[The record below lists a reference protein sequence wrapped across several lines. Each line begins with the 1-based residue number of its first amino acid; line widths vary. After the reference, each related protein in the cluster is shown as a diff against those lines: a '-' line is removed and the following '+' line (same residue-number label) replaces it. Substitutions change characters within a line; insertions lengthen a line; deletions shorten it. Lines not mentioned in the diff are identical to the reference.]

1 MSPCLRRHHTRCG
14 WCYDPATMTVPAVSQ
29 YDQPTRYGR
38 IRSPVEA
45 WLAKQPPEPI
55 LDPELPIIDTHH
67 HLWDRRDHRDLLHEL
82 LPPPPPRPHPVA
94 TPFVECR
101 AMYPAAGPPPMRPV
115 GETELAPRLP
125 ALR

>member
-67 HLWDRRDHRDLLHEL
+67 HLWDRRGHRYL
-82 LPPPPPRPHPVA
+82 LP
-94 TPFVECR
+94 E
-101 AMYPAAGPPPMRPV
+101 
-115 GETELAPRLP
+115 LP
-125 ALR
+125 ARLRPGPHVGAHLFVGSPPVYHRPSRP

>member
-1 MSPCLRRHHTRCG
+1 
-14 WCYDPATMTVPAVSQ
+14 MTVPAVSQ

-67 HLWDRRDHRDLLHEL
+67 HLWDRRDHRYLLHT
-82 LPPPPPRPHPVA
+82 LPAHLRTGPNPVA
-94 TPFVECR
+94 TAVLECP
-101 AMYPAAGPPPMRPV
+101 AMLRAAGPPRERPV
-115 GETELAPRLP
+115 AGTRVVGRTTPMS
-125 ALR
+125 

>member
-1 MSPCLRRHHTRCG
+1 
-14 WCYDPATMTVPAVSQ
+14 MTVPAVSQ

-67 HLWDRRDHRDLLHEL
+67 HLWDRRDHRYLLHEL
-82 LPPPPPRPHPVA
+82 LADLRTGHNVVA
-94 TPFVECR
+94 TVFVECR
-101 AMYPAAGPPPMRPV
+101 ALYRAARPLERRPGGENEFVAGLPAMSDSGLFGAPPGPP
-115 GETELAPRLP
+115 GTAGF
-125 ALR
+125 

>member
-1 MSPCLRRHHTRCG
+1 
-14 WCYDPATMTVPAVSQ
+14 MTVPAVSQ

-67 HLWDRRDHRDLLHEL
+67 HLWDRRDHRYLLHEL
-82 LPPPPPRPHPVA
+82 LADLRPGHNEGAPL
-94 TPFVECR
+94 FVECR
-101 AMYPAAGPPPMRPV
+101 ATYRAAGPLQKRAV
-115 GETELAPRLP
+115 GEAQVLAGL
-125 ALR
+125 AAV

>member
-1 MSPCLRRHHTRCG
+1 
-14 WCYDPATMTVPAVSQ
+14 MTVPAVSQ

-67 HLWDRRDHRDLLHEL
+67 HLWDRRGHRYLLHEL
-82 LPPPPPRPHPVA
+82 LAHLRTGHKVVA
-94 TPFVECR
+94 TVFVECR
-101 AMYPAAGPPPMRPV
+101 AVYRAGRAPQMPP
-115 GETELAPRLP
+115 GGGDQIGA
-125 ALR
+125 